1 MVIGLNLINENM
13 NKKCFD
19 MVVDEFLYRLNEKDL
34 VIMDGEDDVSV
45 ECWADTQEKEKAY
58 TPVYYFALSDEYRR
72 TDLDDILCCIN
83 DRVPEYSNTSCEFK
97 IKVKLVN
104 TSNTVG
110 LYRVKCNLN
119 TANGKFKTTLTVGK

>member
-1 MVIGLNLINENM
+1 MVIGLNLINMDM

-58 TPVYYFALSDEYRR
+58 APVYYFALSDEYRKN
-72 TDLDDILCCIN
+72 DLDDILGFVN

-97 IKVKLVN
+97 ILTKVVG
-104 TSNTVG
+104 TSTVAR
-110 LYRVKCNLN
+110 YTVKCVLN
-119 TANGKFKTTLTVGK
+119 EKNGKFKTKLSLGK